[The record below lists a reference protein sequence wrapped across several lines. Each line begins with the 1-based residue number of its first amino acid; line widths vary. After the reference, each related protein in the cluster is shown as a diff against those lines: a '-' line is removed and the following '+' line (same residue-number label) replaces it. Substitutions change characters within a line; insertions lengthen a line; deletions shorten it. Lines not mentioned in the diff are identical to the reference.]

1 MRTSF
6 STIVNESYDLT
17 CVVLDAEA
25 NSIAQGTFSVPVF
38 IGSAP
43 ITLRHMLKRYP
54 AETLKP
60 GDVIITNDPWLGT
73 GHLYD
78 ITMVRPVFRKGRI
91 VAYTLSITHL
101 PDIGGSG
108 FGSSAVEV
116 YHEGLRI
123 PICKLY
129 EEGRLNELLLEIIRT
144 NVRVPEQV
152 IGDVMA
158 NVACNEVG
166 GRELLAFM
174 DEYGLDDLTDLSRA
188 IRGQSEAAMRAK
200 IRELG
205 QGTYHN
211 RIQVEGFDGPCDYVV
226 RIDVKGDSVAYD
238 FTGTSGCVRA
248 AVNVP
253 FCYTNAM
260 ALHAIKS
267 LLLPNIPNNAGSIA
281 PISVFAPPGC
291 ILNAQPPFAT
301 GGRHAMGHFVTPLV
315 YGALAQALPDRVQA
329 GSGMMNLITFQGT
342 RRDERPF
349 STLYFAAGGYGA
361 LDGLDGWCT
370 LPHPSNMAVVPVEV
384 WETLTHTTIESKRL
398 LPEFGRP
405 RPLARRSRAGGR
417 PAQRHRPPRR
427 HARHGQPHHVSGARH
442 VRRRRRDAQG
452 ACHRRQ
458 AGARQGPQR
467 AGAGP
472 AHAHRRGGRRRLRRS
487 QAACA
492 RARSPRTWRR
502 ATSAPRPRERSTA
515 GKAEEALGAVGAMRW
530 PIGQRSSN
538 RAAQP
543 RIEHVPDAVAE
554 QVEGEHGDG
563 DGEPGKQHQPPR
575 RHEAGVQSVRQHVAP
590 GGRRRR
596 DADAEEAERG
606 LDDDGDA
613 QMRGRQDQEGGD
625 ALRQDV
631 PEHQAHVARRRGRAP
646 PRRTASP

>member
-1 MRTSF
+1 MSAMTFDAVSLGIMWDRLVSLVDEIVSTLVRTSF

-17 CVVLDAEA
+17 CVVLDAEG

-43 ITLRHMLKRYP
+43 ITLRHMLKRFP
-54 AETLKP
+54 PETLKP
-60 GDVIITNDPWLGT
+60 GDVIFTNDPWQGT

-116 YHEGLRI
+116 YHEGLRL

-129 EEGRLNELLLEIIRT
+129 EAGRLNELIVEIIRT

-152 IGDVMA
+152 MGDVMA

-166 GRELLAFM
+166 GREILAFM
-174 DEYGLDDLTDLSRA
+174 DEYGLDDLTALSRA
-188 IRGQSEAAMRAK
+188 IRSQSEAAMRGK

-205 QGTYHN
+205 EGTYRN
-211 RIQVEGFDGPCDYVV
+211 QIQVEGFDGPCDYVV

-267 LLLPNIPNNAGSIA
+267 LLLPSIPNNAGSIA

-315 YGALAQALPDRVQA
+315 YGALAQALPHSVQA

-342 RRDERPF
+342 RRDDRPF
-349 STLYFAAGGYGA
+349 ASLYFAAGGYGA
-361 LDGLDGWCT
+361 LENLDGWCT
-370 LPHPSNMAVVPVEV
+370 LPHPSNMATVPVEV

-398 LPEFGRP
+398 LPDTGGPGQWRGGLGQEVVLRNDSGHLVTTLGMGNRTMFPARGMFGGGDGALRMYAVDGKTVHAKG
-405 RPLARRSRAGGR
+405 RNELAPGQRMRLVEAGGGGFGDPKKR
-417 PAQRHRPPRR
+417 APA
-427 HARHGQPHHVSGARH
+427 
-442 VRRRRRDAQG
+442 
-452 ACHRRQ
+452 
-458 AGARQGPQR
+458 
-467 AGAGP
+467 
-472 AHAHRRGGRRRLRRS
+472 
-487 QAACA
+487 
-492 RARSPRTWRR
+492 
-502 ATSAPRPRERSTA
+502 
-515 GKAEEALGAVGAMRW
+515 
-530 PIGQRSSN
+530 
-538 RAAQP
+538 
-543 RIEHVPDAVAE
+543 AVAE
-554 QVEGEHGDG
+554 DVAQGYVSA
-563 DGEPGKQHQPPR
+563 
-575 RHEAGVQSVRQHVAP
+575 EAAREIYGW
-590 GGRRRR
+590 
-596 DADAEEAERG
+596 RG
-606 LDDDGDA
+606 
-613 QMRGRQDQEGGD
+613 
-625 ALRQDV
+625 
-631 PEHQAHVARRRGRAP
+631 
-646 PRRTASP
+646 

>member
-1 MRTSF
+1 MRAMSTKTFDAVSLGIMWDRLVSLVDEIVSTLVRTSF

-25 NSIAQGTFSVPVF
+25 KSIAQGTFSVPVF

-54 AETLKP
+54 ADTLKP

-78 ITMVRPVFRKGRI
+78 ITMVRPIFRKGRV

-101 PDIGGSG
+101 PDVGGSG

-116 YHEGLRI
+116 YHEGLRL

-129 EEGRLNELLLEIIRT
+129 EEGRLNELIVEIIRT

-152 IGDVMA
+152 MGDVMA

-188 IRGQSEAAMRAK
+188 IRGQSEAAMRGK

-205 QGTYHN
+205 QGTYRN
-211 RIQVEGFDGPCDYVV
+211 QIQVEGFDGPCDYVV
-226 RIDVKGDSVAYD
+226 RIDVKDDSVAYD

-267 LLLPNIPNNAGSIA
+267 LLLPTIPNNAGSIA

-291 ILNAQPPFAT
+291 ILNALHPFAT

-329 GSGMMNLITFQGT
+329 GSGMMNLINFQGM

-361 LDGLDGWCT
+361 LRDLDGWCT
-370 LPHPSNMAVVPVEV
+370 LPHPSNMATVPVEV

-398 LPEFGRP
+398 LPDTGGPGQWRGGLGQEVILRNDTGHLITTLGMGNRTMFPARGLFGGGDGALRVHAIDGKP
-405 RPLARRSRAGGR
+405 VHAKGRNELAPGQRMRIVEAGGGGVGDPKAR
-417 PAQRHRPPRR
+417 APA
-427 HARHGQPHHVSGARH
+427 AIAEDV
-442 VRRRRRDAQG
+442 AQG
-452 ACHRRQ
+452 YVSRQ
-458 AGARQGPQR
+458 AARDIYGWSR
-467 AGAGP
+467 
-472 AHAHRRGGRRRLRRS
+472 
-487 QAACA
+487 
-492 RARSPRTWRR
+492 
-502 ATSAPRPRERSTA
+502 
-515 GKAEEALGAVGAMRW
+515 
-530 PIGQRSSN
+530 
-538 RAAQP
+538 
-543 RIEHVPDAVAE
+543 
-554 QVEGEHGDG
+554 
-563 DGEPGKQHQPPR
+563 
-575 RHEAGVQSVRQHVAP
+575 
-590 GGRRRR
+590 
-596 DADAEEAERG
+596 
-606 LDDDGDA
+606 
-613 QMRGRQDQEGGD
+613 
-625 ALRQDV
+625 
-631 PEHQAHVARRRGRAP
+631 
-646 PRRTASP
+646 

>member
-1 MRTSF
+1 MTDKTFDAVSLGIMWDRLVSLVDEIVSTLVRTSF

-54 AETLKP
+54 PETLKP
-60 GDVIITNDPWLGT
+60 GDVIITNDPWMGT

-78 ITMVRPVFRKGRI
+78 ITMVRPVFRRGRI

-101 PDIGGSG
+101 PDVGGSG
-108 FGSSAVEV
+108 FGSSAVEI
-116 YHEGLRI
+116 YHEGLRL

-129 EEGRLNELLLEIIRT
+129 EEGRLNELIVEIVRT

-152 IGDVMA
+152 MGDVMA

-174 DEYGLDDLTDLSRA
+174 DEYGLDDLTALSRA
-188 IRGQSEAAMRAK
+188 IRGQSETAMRAK

-205 QGTYHN
+205 QGTYRN
-211 RIQVEGFDGPCDYVV
+211 QIQVEGFDGPCDYVV

-248 AVNVP
+248 GVNVP

-329 GSGMMNLITFQGT
+329 GSGMMNLINFQGV

-349 STLYFAAGGYGA
+349 STLYFGAGGYGA
-361 LDGLDGWCT
+361 LQHLDGWCT
-370 LPHPSNMAVVPVEV
+370 LPHPSNMATVPVEV

-398 LPEFGRP
+398 LPDTGGPGQWRGGLGQEVVLRNDTGHLITTLGMGNRTMFPARGLFGGGDGALRMHAIDGKAVHAKG
-405 RPLARRSRAGGR
+405 RNELAPGQRMRIVEAGGAGFGD
-417 PAQRHRPPRR
+417 PK
-427 HARHGQPHHVSGARH
+427 ARAPSAIAEDV
-442 VRRRRRDAQG
+442 AQG
-452 ACHRRQ
+452 YVSEKA
-458 AGARQGPQR
+458 AREMYG
-467 AGAGP
+467 
-472 AHAHRRGGRRRLRRS
+472 
-487 QAACA
+487 
-492 RARSPRTWRR
+492 T
-502 ATSAPRPRERSTA
+502 
-515 GKAEEALGAVGAMRW
+515 
-530 PIGQRSSN
+530 
-538 RAAQP
+538 
-543 RIEHVPDAVAE
+543 
-554 QVEGEHGDG
+554 
-563 DGEPGKQHQPPR
+563 PP
-575 RHEAGVQSVRQHVAP
+575 
-590 GGRRRR
+590 
-596 DADAEEAERG
+596 
-606 LDDDGDA
+606 
-613 QMRGRQDQEGGD
+613 
-625 ALRQDV
+625 
-631 PEHQAHVARRRGRAP
+631 P
-646 PRRTASP
+646 P

>member
-1 MRTSF
+1 MRAMSTKSFDAVSLSIMWDRLVSLVDEIVSTLVRTSF

-54 AETLKP
+54 ADTLKP

-78 ITMVRPVFRKGRI
+78 ITMVRPIFRKGRV

-101 PDIGGSG
+101 PDVGGSG

-116 YHEGLRI
+116 YHEGLRL

-129 EEGRLNELLLEIIRT
+129 EEGRLNELIVEIIRT

-152 IGDVMA
+152 MGDVMA

-174 DEYGLDDLTDLSRA
+174 DEYGLDELTDLSRA
-188 IRGQSEAAMRAK
+188 IRGQSEAAMRGK

-205 QGTYHN
+205 QGTYRN
-211 RIQVEGFDGPCDYVV
+211 QIQVESFDGPCDYVV

-267 LLLPNIPNNAGSIA
+267 LLLPTIPNNAGSIA

-291 ILNAQPPFAT
+291 ILNALHPFAT

-329 GSGMMNLITFQGT
+329 GSGMMNLINFQGM

-361 LDGLDGWCT
+361 LRNLDGWCT
-370 LPHPSNMAVVPVEV
+370 LPHPSNMATVPVEV

-398 LPEFGRP
+398 LPDTGGPGQWRGGLGQEVILRNDTGHLITTLGMGNRTMFPARGLFGGGDGALRVHAIDGKP
-405 RPLARRSRAGGR
+405 VHAKGRNELAPGQRMRIVEAGGGGFGDPKTR
-417 PAQRHRPPRR
+417 APA
-427 HARHGQPHHVSGARH
+427 AIAEDV
-442 VRRRRRDAQG
+442 AQG
-452 ACHRRQ
+452 YVSRQ
-458 AGARQGPQR
+458 AARDIYGWSR
-467 AGAGP
+467 
-472 AHAHRRGGRRRLRRS
+472 
-487 QAACA
+487 
-492 RARSPRTWRR
+492 
-502 ATSAPRPRERSTA
+502 
-515 GKAEEALGAVGAMRW
+515 
-530 PIGQRSSN
+530 
-538 RAAQP
+538 
-543 RIEHVPDAVAE
+543 
-554 QVEGEHGDG
+554 
-563 DGEPGKQHQPPR
+563 
-575 RHEAGVQSVRQHVAP
+575 
-590 GGRRRR
+590 
-596 DADAEEAERG
+596 
-606 LDDDGDA
+606 
-613 QMRGRQDQEGGD
+613 
-625 ALRQDV
+625 
-631 PEHQAHVARRRGRAP
+631 
-646 PRRTASP
+646 

>member
-1 MRTSF
+1 MSDKTFDPVSLGIMWDRLISIVDEIVSTLVRTSF

-25 NSIAQGTFSVPVF
+25 NSIAQGTFSVPAF

-91 VAYTLSITHL
+91 VAYTLSISHL
-101 PDIGGSG
+101 PDVGGSG
-108 FGSSAVEV
+108 FGSSATEV
-116 YHEGLRI
+116 YHEGLRL

-129 EEGRLNELLLEIIRT
+129 DEGRLNELLMEIIRT

-166 GRELLAFM
+166 GREILAFM
-174 DEYGLDDLTDLSRA
+174 DEYGLNDLTALSAA

-205 QGTYHN
+205 QGTYRN
-211 RIQVEGFDGPCDYVV
+211 RMQVEGFDGPCDYVV
-226 RIDVKGDSVAYD
+226 RIDIKGDSVSFD

-248 AVNVP
+248 GVNVP

-267 LLLPNIPNNAGSIA
+267 LLLPTIPNNAGSIA

-315 YGALAQALPDRVQA
+315 YGALAEAAPDRVQA
-329 GSGMMNLITFQGT
+329 GSGMMNLVTFQGT
-342 RRDERPF
+342 RRDGRPF
-349 STLYFAAGGYGA
+349 STIYFAAGGYGA
-361 LDGLDGWCT
+361 LRDLDGRCT

-384 WETLTHTTIESKRL
+384 WETLTHTTIESKKL
-398 LPEFGRP
+398 VPDSGGPGRWRGGLGQEVVLRNDTGHP
-405 RPLARRSRAGGR
+405 VITLGMGNRTMFPARGMFSGGDGALRVRAIDGKPVHAKGRNELAPGQRMRIAEAGG
-417 PAQRHRPPRR
+417 
-427 HARHGQPHHVSGARH
+427 
-442 VRRRRRDAQG
+442 
-452 ACHRRQ
+452 
-458 AGARQGPQR
+458 
-467 AGAGP
+467 
-472 AHAHRRGGRRRLRRS
+472 GGYGDPM
-487 QAACA
+487 A
-492 RARSPRTWRR
+492 RAR
-502 ATSAPRPRERSTA
+502 AAIAEDIAQGYVSAS
-515 GKAEEALGAVGAMRW
+515 V
-530 PIGQRSSN
+530 
-538 RAAQP
+538 AQD
-543 RIEHVPDAVAE
+543 IY
-554 QVEGEHGDG
+554 
-563 DGEPGKQHQPPR
+563 
-575 RHEAGVQSVRQHVAP
+575 
-590 GGRRRR
+590 
-596 DADAEEAERG
+596 G
-606 LDDDGDA
+606 LHD
-613 QMRGRQDQEGGD
+613 
-625 ALRQDV
+625 
-631 PEHQAHVARRRGRAP
+631 
-646 PRRTASP
+646 

>member
-1 MRTSF
+1 MSSKTFDAVSLGIMWDRLVSLVDEIVSTLVRTSF

-43 ITLRHMLKRYP
+43 ITLRHMLKRFP
-54 AETLKP
+54 PETLKP
-60 GDVIITNDPWLGT
+60 GDVIFTNDPWQGT

-78 ITMVRPVFRKGRI
+78 ITMVRPVFRKGRV

-116 YHEGLRI
+116 YHEGLRL

-129 EEGRLNELLLEIIRT
+129 EAGRLNELIVEIIRT

-152 IGDVMA
+152 MGDVMA

-174 DEYGLDDLTDLSRA
+174 DEYGIDDLTELSRA
-188 IRGQSEAAMRAK
+188 IRSQSEAAMRAK

-205 QGTYHN
+205 QGTYRN
-211 RIQVEGFDGPCDYVV
+211 QIQVEGFDGPCDYVV
-226 RIDVKGDSVAYD
+226 KIDVKEDSVAYD

-267 LLLPNIPNNAGSIA
+267 LLLPIIPNNAGSIA

-291 ILNAQPPFAT
+291 ILNAQHPFAT

-315 YGALAQALPDRVQA
+315 YGALAKALPDRVQA
-329 GSGMMNLITFQGT
+329 GSGMMNLVNFQGT
-342 RRDERPF
+342 RRDERAF

-361 LDGLDGWCT
+361 LRDLDGWCT
-370 LPHPSNMAVVPVEV
+370 LPHPSNMATVPVEV

-398 LPEFGRP
+398 LPDTGGPGQWRGGLGQEVILRNDSGHLSPRSAWATAPCFPRAACSAAATGRSGCTRSTASRCTP
-405 RPLARRSRAGGR
+405 RAATSWRRASACASSRRAAAASAIRRRARRR
-417 PAQRHRPPRR
+417 
-427 HARHGQPHHVSGARH
+427 
-442 VRRRRRDAQG
+442 
-452 ACHRRQ
+452 
-458 AGARQGPQR
+458 
-467 AGAGP
+467 
-472 AHAHRRGGRRRLRRS
+472 
-487 QAACA
+487 
-492 RARSPRTWRR
+492 RSPRTWHR
-502 ATSAPRPRERSTA
+502 AMSARLPRARPTA
-515 GKAEEALGAVGAMRW
+515 GAD
-530 PIGQRSSN
+530 
-538 RAAQP
+538 RARCQTLW
-543 RIEHVPDAVAE
+543 V
-554 QVEGEHGDG
+554 
-563 DGEPGKQHQPPR
+563 
-575 RHEAGVQSVRQHVAP
+575 
-590 GGRRRR
+590 
-596 DADAEEAERG
+596 
-606 LDDDGDA
+606 
-613 QMRGRQDQEGGD
+613 
-625 ALRQDV
+625 
-631 PEHQAHVARRRGRAP
+631 
-646 PRRTASP
+646 

>member
-1 MRTSF
+1 MRAMSTKSFDAVSLGIMWDRLVSLVDEIVSTLVRTSF

-54 AETLKP
+54 ADTLKP

-78 ITMVRPVFRKGRI
+78 ITMVRPIFRKGRV

-101 PDIGGSG
+101 PDVGGSG

-116 YHEGLRI
+116 YHEGLRL

-129 EEGRLNELLLEIIRT
+129 EEGRLNELIVEIIRT

-152 IGDVMA
+152 MGDVMA

-174 DEYGLDDLTDLSRA
+174 DEYGLDELTDLSRA
-188 IRGQSEAAMRAK
+188 IRGQSEAAMRGK

-205 QGTYHN
+205 QGTYRN
-211 RIQVEGFDGPCDYVV
+211 QIQVESFDGPCDYVV

-267 LLLPNIPNNAGSIA
+267 LLLPTIPNNAGSIA

-291 ILNAQPPFAT
+291 ILNALHPFAT

-329 GSGMMNLITFQGT
+329 GSGMMNLINFQGM

-361 LDGLDGWCT
+361 LRNLDGWCT
-370 LPHPSNMAVVPVEV
+370 LPHPSNMATVPVEV

-398 LPEFGRP
+398 LPDTGGPGQWRGGLGQEVILRNDTGHLITTLGMGNRTMFPARGLSGGGDGALRVHAIDGKPVHAKGRNE
-405 RPLARRSRAGGR
+405 LAPGQRMRIVEAGGGGFGDPKTR
-417 PAQRHRPPRR
+417 APA
-427 HARHGQPHHVSGARH
+427 AIAEDV
-442 VRRRRRDAQG
+442 AQG
-452 ACHRRQ
+452 YVSRQ
-458 AGARQGPQR
+458 AARDIYGWSR
-467 AGAGP
+467 
-472 AHAHRRGGRRRLRRS
+472 
-487 QAACA
+487 
-492 RARSPRTWRR
+492 
-502 ATSAPRPRERSTA
+502 
-515 GKAEEALGAVGAMRW
+515 
-530 PIGQRSSN
+530 
-538 RAAQP
+538 
-543 RIEHVPDAVAE
+543 
-554 QVEGEHGDG
+554 
-563 DGEPGKQHQPPR
+563 
-575 RHEAGVQSVRQHVAP
+575 
-590 GGRRRR
+590 
-596 DADAEEAERG
+596 
-606 LDDDGDA
+606 
-613 QMRGRQDQEGGD
+613 
-625 ALRQDV
+625 
-631 PEHQAHVARRRGRAP
+631 
-646 PRRTASP
+646 

>member
-1 MRTSF
+1 MSNKTFDPVSLGIMWDRLISIVDEIVSTLVRTSF

-78 ITMVRPVFRKGRI
+78 ITMVRPVFRGGRI
-91 VAYTLSITHL
+91 VAYTLSISHL
-101 PDIGGSG
+101 PDVGGSG
-108 FGSSAVEV
+108 FGSSAAEV
-116 YHEGLRI
+116 YHEGLRL

-129 EEGRLNELLLEIIRT
+129 DEGRLNELLMEIIRT

-166 GRELLAFM
+166 GREILAFM
-174 DEYGLDDLTDLSRA
+174 DEYGLHDLTDLSQA

-200 IRELG
+200 VRELG

-211 RIQVEGFDGPCDYVV
+211 RMQVEGFDGPCDYVV
-226 RIDVKGDSVAYD
+226 RIDIKGDTVAFD

-248 AVNVP
+248 GVNVP

-267 LLLPNIPNNAGSIA
+267 LLLPTIPNNAGSIA

-315 YGALAQALPDRVQA
+315 YGALTEAAPDRVQA
-329 GSGMMNLITFQGT
+329 GSGMMNLITFQGM
-342 RRDERPF
+342 RRDGRPF
-349 STLYFAAGGYGA
+349 STIYFAAGGYGA
-361 LDGLDGWCT
+361 LRDLDGRCT

-384 WETLTHTTIESKRL
+384 WETLTHTTIESKKL
-398 LPEFGRP
+398 VPDSGGPGRWRGGLGQDVVLRNDTGHP
-405 RPLARRSRAGGR
+405 VVTLGMGNRTMFPARGMFAGGDGALR
-417 PAQRHRPPRR
+417 V
-427 HARHGQPHHVSGARH
+427 HAIDGKPV
-442 VRRRRRDAQG
+442 
-452 ACHRRQ
+452 
-458 AGARQGPQR
+458 
-467 AGAGP
+467 
-472 AHAHRRGGRRRLRRS
+472 HAKGRNEL
-487 QAACA
+487 
-492 RARSPRTWRR
+492 
-502 ATSAPRPRERSTA
+502 AP
-515 GKAEEALGAVGAMRW
+515 
-530 PIGQRSSN
+530 GQRM
-538 RAAQP
+538 
-543 RIEHVPDAVAE
+543 RIVEAGGGGYGDPVARTPAAVAE
-554 QVEGEHGDG
+554 DVAQGYVS
-563 DGEPGKQHQPPR
+563 
-575 RHEAGVQSVRQHVAP
+575 AGVA
-590 GGRRRR
+590 R
-596 DADAEEAERG
+596 DIYG
-606 LDDDGDA
+606 F
-613 QMRGRQDQEGGD
+613 
-625 ALRQDV
+625 
-631 PEHQAHVARRRGRAP
+631 HK
-646 PRRTASP
+646 

>member
-1 MRTSF
+1 MTAEFQARDATTQIRIGSTMSAKTFDAVSLGIMWDRLVSLVDEIVSTLVRTSF

-54 AETLKP
+54 ADTLKP

-78 ITMVRPVFRKGRI
+78 ITMVRPIFRKGRV

-101 PDIGGSG
+101 PDVGGSG

-116 YHEGLRI
+116 YHEGLRL

-129 EEGRLNELLLEIIRT
+129 EEGRLNELIVEIIRT

-152 IGDVMA
+152 MGDVMA

-174 DEYGLDDLTDLSRA
+174 DEYGLDELTDLSRA
-188 IRGQSEAAMRAK
+188 IRGQSEAAMRGK

-205 QGTYHN
+205 QGTYRN
-211 RIQVEGFDGPCDYVV
+211 QIQVEGFDGPCDYVV

-267 LLLPNIPNNAGSIA
+267 LLLPTIPNNAGSIA

-291 ILNAQPPFAT
+291 ILNALHPFAT

-329 GSGMMNLITFQGT
+329 GSGMMNLINFQGM

-361 LDGLDGWCT
+361 LRNLDGWCT
-370 LPHPSNMAVVPVEV
+370 LPHPSNMATVPVEV

-398 LPEFGRP
+398 LPDTGGPGQWRGGLGQEVILRNDTGHLITTLGMGNRTMFPARGLFGGGDGALRVHAIDGKP
-405 RPLARRSRAGGR
+405 VHAKGRNELAPGQRMRIVEAGGGGFGDPKTR
-417 PAQRHRPPRR
+417 APA
-427 HARHGQPHHVSGARH
+427 AIAEDV
-442 VRRRRRDAQG
+442 AQG
-452 ACHRRQ
+452 YVSRQ
-458 AGARQGPQR
+458 AARDIYGWSR
-467 AGAGP
+467 
-472 AHAHRRGGRRRLRRS
+472 
-487 QAACA
+487 
-492 RARSPRTWRR
+492 
-502 ATSAPRPRERSTA
+502 
-515 GKAEEALGAVGAMRW
+515 
-530 PIGQRSSN
+530 
-538 RAAQP
+538 
-543 RIEHVPDAVAE
+543 
-554 QVEGEHGDG
+554 
-563 DGEPGKQHQPPR
+563 
-575 RHEAGVQSVRQHVAP
+575 
-590 GGRRRR
+590 
-596 DADAEEAERG
+596 
-606 LDDDGDA
+606 
-613 QMRGRQDQEGGD
+613 
-625 ALRQDV
+625 
-631 PEHQAHVARRRGRAP
+631 
-646 PRRTASP
+646 